1 MNNTKKKGIG
11 TQAGIV
17 TITTAIVAVIMIL
30 TSIIM
35 PSCTTMNT
43 AAGISQQA
51 KATTG
56 VRESLDSRTYTIDV
70 ETAYPQRGRMISL
83 TGVYELKVDGD
94 NVTSRLPYFGR
105 AYRATFGTGSP
116 LDFSGRIMN
125 YKQEL
130 TRKNITRINFDSKNE
145 DDLINYR
152 IEVSDDG
159 RATIYVTSRYRER
172 ISFDGELGENA
183 E

>member
-1 MNNTKKKGIG
+1 MNNTKKKGTR
-11 TQAGIV
+11 TQAATA
-17 TITTAIVAVIMIL
+17 TITTAAVAIIMIL
-30 TSIIM
+30 TSVM
-35 PSCTTMNT
+35 MASCTTMNT
-43 AAGISQQA
+43 AAGMSQQA
-51 KATTG
+51 ETTTG
-56 VRESLDSRTYTIDV
+56 VREALDSRTYTISV
-70 ETAYPQRGRMISL
+70 ETAYPQRGSVIPL
-83 TGVYELKVDGD
+83 TGVYEIKVDGD

-116 LDFSGRIMN
+116 LDFCSRIMN
-125 YKQEL
+125 YKQEV

-159 RATIYVTSRYRER
+159 RATIYATSSYRER
-172 ISFDGELGENA
+172 IRFDGELGENA

>member
-11 TQAGIV
+11 TQAG
-17 TITTAIVAVIMIL
+17 TAAITTAMVALLMIL
-30 TSIIM
+30 TSVIIT
-35 PSCTTMNT
+35 SCTTMNT
-43 AAGISQQA
+43 AAVSQQA
-51 KATTG
+51 ETTTG

-94 NVTSRLPYFGR
+94 NVISRLPYFGR

-172 ISFDGELGENA
+172 IRFDGELGENA